1 MIDLVRKDALDWNEA
16 LQGFENALSTA
27 QGQALANMI
36 HSLSNLLISAAE
48 ITSGSVKSKIYISKS
63 AFATKNNRHPFI
75 ALIST
80 NSQVETILF
89 TEIDR
94 ILDYLPDSPQYRIA
108 AFDILSPFLDFCL
121 LDRQERTLIV
131 SSATVLW
138 ISKTLNESIYDEGLR
153 PFVTHLLDYLCSVP
167 TRFPLDRSQP
177 SATLQSSLRTLADF
191 YCLPSTQLALDAE
204 YKAEFGGRIL
214 MALLSWMADLRRY
227 GLPTFPLMLTAQALF
242 RSRKGYTAPSL
253 PFNTLWPLLSFLLMN
268 SPTVDEQRILV
279 SWMHAVLT
287 TTEEHLEAM
296 IANLAFLPIFQVMGE
311 SQSEDTSKKCADIL
325 QKLETIPK
333 TTNTSLVAEI
343 ELRAT
348 SGVAAMIQTEV
359 AHLRRNW
366 SVSGYEKG
374 TEDEQA
380 DAGETLF
387 SLGDDDTF
395 ASLILTTYIFHPD
408 ENRRI
413 DAMTRQAQA
422 EEGRLVT
429 LVLFIY
435 VLRVDSSPLVKLHL
449 LQEAIPSLVTSK
461 DEMVT
466 AKVLRT
472 ILTLI
477 HGVSNA
483 PSGTKIMNTHM
494 GAVGVRILFLIW
506 KRQPRV
512 WKTLRHVIHSWVE
525 SRPRLFKT
533 PLKGEPEYD
542 MEVAVLA
549 TIR

>member
-1 MIDLVRKDALDWNEA
+1 MIDLVRKDALDWSEA

-48 ITSGSVKSKIYISKS
+48 MTSGSVKSKIYISKS

-80 NSQVETILF
+80 NPQVETILF

-94 ILDYLPDSPQYRIA
+94 ILDHLPDSPQYRIA

-121 LDRQERTLIV
+121 LDCHERTLIV

-138 ISKTLNESIYDEGLR
+138 ISKTLNACIYDEDLR

-167 TRFPLDRSQP
+167 NRFPLDRSQP
-177 SATLQSSLRTLADF
+177 SATLQSSLRTLVDF
-191 YCLPSTQLALDAE
+191 YCLPSTQLVLSAE

-227 GLPTFPLMLTAQALF
+227 GLPTLPLMLTAQALF

-253 PFNTLWPLLSFLLMN
+253 SFNTLWPLLSFLLMN

-287 TTEEHLEAM
+287 NEEHLEAM
-296 IANLAFLPIFQVMGE
+296 ISNLAFLPIFQVMGE
-311 SQSEDTSKKCADIL
+311 SQSEDSSKKCADIL

-333 TTNTSLVAEI
+333 TTDATLVAEI

-359 AHLRRNW
+359 AHLHRNW
-366 SVSGYEKG
+366 SVSEYEKG
-374 TEDEQA
+374 MEDEQA
-380 DAGETLF
+380 DAGEMLF

-395 ASLILTTYIFHPD
+395 ASLILTTYMFHPD
-408 ENRRI
+408 ENKRI
-413 DAMTRQAQA
+413 DAMTRQAQV

-435 VLRVDSSPLVKLHL
+435 LLRVDSSPLVKLHL

-477 HGVSNA
+477 HGVPNA

>member
-1 MIDLVRKDALDWNEA
+1 MIDLVRKDTLDWNEA

-27 QGQALANMI
+27 QGQALVNMI
-36 HSLSNLLISAAE
+36 HSLSDLLISAAE
-48 ITSGSVKSKIYISKS
+48 MASGSVKSKTHISKS
-63 AFATKNNRHPFI
+63 VFAIKNNRHPFI
-75 ALIST
+75 ALILT
-80 NSQVETILF
+80 NSQVESVLF
-89 TEIDR
+89 TEMDR
-94 ILDYLPDSPQYRIA
+94 ILDHIPDSPQYRIA

-121 LDRQERTLIV
+121 LDRLERTLIA
-131 SSATVLW
+131 SSSTVLW
-138 ISKTLNESIYDEGLR
+138 ISKTLNASIYDEDLR

-177 SATLQSSLRTLADF
+177 SATLQSSLRTLVDF
-191 YCLPSTQLALDAE
+191 YCLPSTQLALDSV

-214 MALLSWMADLRRY
+214 MALLSWMADLKRY
-227 GLPTFPLMLTAQALF
+227 GLPTFPLMLTAQTLF

-253 PFNTLWPLLSFLLMN
+253 SFNTLWPLLSFLLMN
-268 SPTVDEQRILV
+268 SPTVDEQRVLV

-287 TTEEHLEAM
+287 TTEEHVEAM
-296 IANLAFLPIFQVMGE
+296 ITNLAFLPIFQVMGE
-311 SQSEDTSKKCADIL
+311 SQSEDISKKCADIL
-325 QKLETIPK
+325 QKLESIPK
-333 TTNTSLVAEI
+333 TTNTTLVAEI

-348 SGVAAMIQTEV
+348 SGVAAMIQTDV
-359 AHLRRNW
+359 AHLRRDW
-366 SVSGYEKG
+366 SV
-374 TEDEQA
+374 TEDEQNMDEEQA

-395 ASLILTTYIFHPD
+395 ASLILTTYMFHPD
-408 ENRRI
+408 ESKRI
-413 DAMTRQAQA
+413 DAMTRQAQV

-449 LQEAIPSLVTSK
+449 LQEVIPSLVTSK

-477 HGVSNA
+477 HGVPNA
-483 PSGTKIMNTHM
+483 PSGAKIMNTHM

>member
-48 ITSGSVKSKIYISKS
+48 MASGSVKSNVQISKS
-63 AFATKNNRHPFI
+63 VFATKNNRHPFI
-75 ALIST
+75 ALILT
-80 NSQVETILF
+80 NSQVESILF
-89 TEIDR
+89 TEMDR
-94 ILDYLPDSPQYRIA
+94 ILDHLPDLPQYRIA

-121 LDRQERTLIV
+121 LDRHERTLIV

-138 ISKTLNESIYDEGLR
+138 ISKTLNACIYDEDLR

-214 MALLSWMADLRRY
+214 IALLSWMADLRRY

-253 PFNTLWPLLSFLLMN
+253 SFNTLWPLLSFLLMN
-268 SPTVDEQRILV
+268 SPTVDEQRVLV

-287 TTEEHLEAM
+287 TTEEHVEAM

-311 SQSEDTSKKCADIL
+311 SQSEDISKKCADIL

-333 TTNTSLVAEI
+333 TTNTTLIAEI
-343 ELRAT
+343 ELRAI

-359 AHLRRNW
+359 AHLRRIW
-366 SVSGYEKG
+366 SVS
-374 TEDEQA
+374 EDEQGMEEERV

-387 SLGDDDTF
+387 SLGDDDAF
-395 ASLILTTYIFHPD
+395 ASLILTSYMFHPD
-408 ENRRI
+408 ESKRI
-413 DAMTRQAQA
+413 DAMTRQAQV

-477 HGVSNA
+477 HGVPNA